1 MRTFFDAS
9 AFAKR
14 YVAETGSGDVDAL
27 CAKAS
32 DLAVGVICISE
43 ILSALNRR
51 VRERSLTPRQYAE
64 AKRRLSAD
72 IRDADVVD
80 LTPGVIAVATR
91 VLESSPVRAL
101 DALHIACAVAWKS
114 GLFVTSDKRQID
126 AARRVGLRTERV

>member
-1 MRTFFDAS
+1 VRTFFDAS

-14 YVAETGSGDVDAL
+14 YVAETGSGDVDTL

-32 DLAVGVICISE
+32 DLAVGVICIPE

-64 AKRRLSAD
+64 AKRRLSSD

-80 LTPGVIAVATR
+80 LTPGVIAVATE

-101 DALHIACAVAWKS
+101 DALHIACAVVWKS

-126 AARRVGLRTERV
+126 AARRAGLRTERV